1 MLALR
6 TPTPGYAD
14 WLRLRILLTK
24 CSRPN
29 NKIHNKYWNFIL
41 YIVVIFL
48 SVKEARVWMIY
59 HKYEVKCK
67 VFIFIMDSSKEMSP
81 YIASQSVPRRQQQLC
96 KVRRGELRWGLR
108 LSGRR
113 GEWWGLQGS
122 TGWTGPGSSS
132 VTAGTCPGQ
141 HWLSPPDLPTPP
153 VINMSRARDRY

>member
-41 YIVVIFL
+41 YTVVIFL

-108 LSGRR
+108 LSGWR
-113 GEWWGLQGS
+113 GEWGGL
-122 TGWTGPGSSS
+122 
-132 VTAGTCPGQ
+132 
-141 HWLSPPDLPTPP
+141 HRLD
-153 VINMSRARDRY
+153 RARLQLSHCWNLLRPTLTVASRSSNTSSRQHEPS